1 MNAFCNKLSRI
12 NCVWCLSV
20 FVQMFLR
27 RDNCRNCHRV
37 EGFIRALHPGDSDAT
52 HLSVVPT
59 AAAAVLTLLQC
70 LLKMKILANCSRLGL
85 GSIKTRM
92 FYQLLCVQFIVISIQ
107 GRASPLHAL
116 ESVPSSFSKHIPDR
130 RYKIDSCQESSG
142 TSL

>member
-1 MNAFCNKLSRI
+1 MSG
-12 NCVWCLSV
+12 VSV
-20 FVQMFLR
+20 SLCKCSSDEIIVA
-27 RDNCRNCHRV
+27 V
-37 EGFIRALHPGDSDAT
+37 VTESPGFIRTLHPGDSDAT

-59 AAAAVLTLLQC
+59 AAAAVLTFLQC
-70 LLKMKILANCSRLGL
+70 LLKMKILANCKLGL

-107 GRASPLHAL
+107 GRDSPLHAL